1 MVRIA
6 DLEQIWNE
14 EFFFVPIDFEMPLRQ
29 PGGAANQ
36 AIHTGAQGEA
46 SAGDITL
53 WGSILQVG
61 MSSGNW

>member
-1 MVRIA
+1 
-6 DLEQIWNE
+6 
-14 EFFFVPIDFEMPLRQ
+14 MPLRQ

-53 WGSILQVG
+53 WGSVLQVG